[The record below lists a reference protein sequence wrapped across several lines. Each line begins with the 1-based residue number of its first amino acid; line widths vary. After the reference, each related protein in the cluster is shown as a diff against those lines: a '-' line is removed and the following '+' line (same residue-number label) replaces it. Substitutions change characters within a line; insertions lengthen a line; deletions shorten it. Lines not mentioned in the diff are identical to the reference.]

1 MGNRQ
6 VSSDSADGTSQWS
19 PIVIDRPVATF
30 APRPPE
36 PESGPYRPDTVCDAW
51 STGYF
56 TVRLAS
62 VRGYEHRY
70 VRMPRQDH
78 AAVIEHP
85 ATGTVIFAVADGVS
99 SAKQSH
105 IGSTLACEKSIETVL
120 YALDVDPECI
130 NWDRV
135 IRTVAGQLAER
146 AQNFRGRHARE
157 RTRAEELFATTL
169 LVGVVQ
175 PPRPGQ
181 DEPVATMV
189 RVGDTSAWLL
199 RDRSFQN
206 VFDPAGNNGSYL
218 LDSAVVALPQV
229 LDSILPW
236 HVTLPQDGALLIGT
250 DGFGGPLGDGSGPVG
265 QLFVKTLTTPPPALE
280 LAYVLDFSRETFD
293 DDRTLVAIWPI
304 PELGNARGEQ

>member
-1 MGNRQ
+1 MGSRQ
-6 VSSDSADGTSQWS
+6 VSSDSADGTNQWS

-36 PESGPYRPDTVCDAW
+36 PGPYRPDTVCDAW

-56 TVRLAS
+56 TVRMAS
-62 VRGYEHRY
+62 VRGYEHRFD
-70 VRMPRQDH
+70 RTPRQDH
-78 AAVIEHP
+78 AAVSEHP

-105 IGSTLACEKSIETVL
+105 IGSALACEKSIEAVL
-120 YALDVDPECI
+120 YALDVDPGRI
-130 NWDRV
+130 DWDRV
-135 IRTVAGQLAER
+135 VRTVAGQLAER
-146 AQNFRGRHARE
+146 AQDFRGRHRE
-157 RTRAEELFATTL
+157 RAWAEELLATTL

-175 PPRPGQ
+175 PTRTGR
-181 DEPVATMV
+181 DELAATMV

-199 RDRSFQN
+199 RDGLFQN
-206 VFDPAGNNGSYL
+206 VFDSADNNGSYL

-229 LDSILPW
+229 LDPIRPW
-236 HVTLPQDGALLIGT
+236 HVRLPLDGVLLIGT

-265 QLFVKTLTTPPPALE
+265 DLFARTLANPPPALK
-280 LAYVLDFSRETFD
+280 LAYILDFSRETFD

-304 PELGNARGEQ
+304 PEPGNAREKQ